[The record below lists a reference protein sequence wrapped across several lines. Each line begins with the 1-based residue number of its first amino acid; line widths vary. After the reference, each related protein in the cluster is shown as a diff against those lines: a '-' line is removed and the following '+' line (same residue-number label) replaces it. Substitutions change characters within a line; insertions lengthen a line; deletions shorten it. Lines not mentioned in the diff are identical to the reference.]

1 MDERSQ
7 WIWPVAEAAAD
18 SYGEFTD
25 TFCYEGGPVELRLSA
40 DSNYAVYLNGKWVD
54 SGQYPDFPHYKVY
67 DRLDVTPYCREG
79 ENRLAIIVW
88 YYGVANMSYFPGRA
102 ALRYEVWQ
110 GERLTAYS
118 AAATRSRM
126 SRAYENGRKKD
137 ITFQLG
143 FSFHYDL
150 TKEDTWLTGGGDGF
164 GDSVVVEQDL
174 PMYERPI
181 PKCVIGEPIP
191 TTCVKRDE
199 EGRHYLLDLGAE
211 SVGFL
216 TLRLTSSCVQTLTIC
231 YGEHIVDGGVRRFI
245 DARDF
250 SVLCTVAAGEN
261 TYTNPFRRFGLRY
274 LEIFSEEPINL
285 DVATVLSVEY
295 PIDHRVKRRFDDPLR
310 QRIYDVSVRTL
321 ELCMHDHYEDTPWRE
336 QGLYAMD
343 SRNQMLCGYYAF
355 EEYTFPRASL
365 LLMSKDERPD
375 GLLCTCA
382 PCGIDL
388 ALPSFALYYITEVY
402 EYACYAGDT
411 TLVKEVY
418 PKLYS
423 IINTFLAHMK
433 DGLVPTW
440 PGEEHFNFYE
450 WSDGLDGLGHDADYV
465 TVDTCLNCL
474 FVMALERMH
483 ALAKVVFGYEE
494 STYLALADKVRQK
507 VREQLFCAA
516 DGAYRNSVDD
526 PRYSEL
532 ANALAIL
539 SGVAEGDSARVIAAR
554 LADPD
559 SGWTPTTLSMVC
571 FKYDAMLQ
579 VDKETYAPYVLA
591 DIDRKY
597 KRMLDAG
604 ASSFWETEEGE
615 SAFDNAG
622 SLCHAWSAMP
632 VYYYSTLLNSK

>member
-1 MDERSQ
+1 MNEQSQ

-25 TFCYEGGPVELRLSA
+25 TFCYEGGPVELRISA
-40 DSNYAVYLNGKWVD
+40 DSNYAVYLNGVWVD

-67 DRLDVTPYCREG
+67 DRLDVTPYCRVG

-110 GERLTAYS
+110 GESLTACS
-118 AAATRSRM
+118 TAATRSRI

-150 TKEDTWLTGGGDGF
+150 TKEDDWLTGGGEGF

-174 PMYERPI
+174 PLYERPI

-191 TTCVKRDE
+191 TTCVKQDE
-199 EGRHYLLDLGAE
+199 DGRHYLLDLGAE

-216 TLRLTSSCVQTLTIC
+216 TLRLASPCVQTLTIC
-231 YGEHIVDGGVRRFI
+231 YGEHIVDGGVRRII

-274 LEIFSEEPINL
+274 LEIFSEEPIDL
-285 DVATVLSVEY
+285 DVATVLAVEY
-295 PIDHRVKRRFDDPLR
+295 PTKRVERHFDDPLR

-321 ELCMHDHYEDTPWRE
+321 ELCMHDHYEDSPWRE
-336 QGLYAMD
+336 QGLYTMD

-355 EEYTFPRASL
+355 EGYAFQRASL
-365 LLMSKDERPD
+365 LLFSKDDRPD
-375 GLLCTCA
+375 GQLATCA

-388 ALPSFALYYITEVY
+388 ALPSFTLHYITQVL
-402 EYACYAGDT
+402 EYTKYSGDS
-411 TLVKEVY
+411 TLAAEIY

-440 PGEEHFNFYE
+440 PGEEYFNFYQWTE
-450 WSDGLDGLGHDADYV
+450 GLDGLGHDPDYV

-474 FVMALERMH
+474 FVIALEHMH
-483 ALAKVVFGYEE
+483 TLAASLFDHEE
-494 STYLALADKVRQK
+494 VTYLSVAEKVRSA
-507 VREQLFCAA
+507 VRQRLFCAA
-516 DGAYRNSVDD
+516 DGAYVNGVDD
-526 PRYSEL
+526 SRYSEL
-532 ANALAIL
+532 VNALAIL
-539 SGVAEGDSARVIAAR
+539 SGIAEGETARAIAAK

-559 SGWTPTTLSMVC
+559 NGWTPAMLSMTC
-571 FKYDAMLQ
+571 FKYDALLK
-579 VDKETYAPYVLA
+579 VDKEKYTPYILA

-604 ASSFWETEEGE
+604 ATSFWETEAGE
-615 SAFDNAG
+615 SDFDKAG
-622 SLCHAWSAMP
+622 SLCHGWTAMP
-632 VYYYSTLLNSK
+632 IYYYCTLLND